1 MWVEKLTNGKFKYIE
16 RYVEPYTEKTKKTSI
31 TLDKGT
37 AQAKKQALTLLQEK
51 IDKLTN
57 TNNITAKIT
66 LSELYEEWFSRYKI
80 TVKQRSAL
88 ATSKAMKKVFVYV
101 PKNNLVKNLDCQI
114 FLDFFDRIYS
124 FGNLSYAYTIQI
136 KNTLG
141 NMLNYAVEREYIDK
155 NPISSIKIKRKK
167 DQEENH
173 KQKMD
178 EKFLEREEINDI
190 ITYLKKNK
198 NSFLHARIVE
208 FLWLTGLRYG
218 ELQALQWKNYNG
230 TSIEVNGTLGINN
243 EKISPK
249 TVASNRIVDLP
260 QKAKDILQETKA
272 ANKLYF
278 DRAEPDDYIFLSNR
292 NLPLGVQSFNRILK
306 KAEKECNI
314 NKSLSSHIF
323 RHSHVSLL
331 AELNL
336 PLKSIMERVGHSNA
350 NTTLKIYNHVTKKTR
365 EEVIEALNNI

>member
-1 MWVEKLTNGKFKYIE
+1 MWVEELTNGKYKYIE
-16 RYVEPYTEKTKKTSI
+16 RYIEPYTEKTKKTSI
-31 TLDKGT
+31 TLDKNT

-66 LSELYEEWFSRYKI
+66 LSELYEEWFFRYKI

-101 PKNNLVKNLDCQI
+101 PKNNLVKNLDRQI
-114 FLDFFDRIYS
+114 FLDFFDQIYS

-190 ITYLKKNK
+190 IAYLKKNK
-198 NSFLHARIVE
+198 NNLLHARIVE

-278 DRAEPDDYIFLSNR
+278 DRAELGDYIFLSNR
-292 NLPLGVQSFNRILK
+292 KLPLGVQSFNRILK

>member
-1 MWVEKLTNGKFKYIE
+1 MWVEELTNGKYKYIE
-16 RYVEPYTEKTKKTSI
+16 RYIEPYTEKTKKTSI
-31 TLDKGT
+31 TLDKNT

-66 LSELYEEWFSRYKI
+66 LSELYEEWFFRYKI

-101 PKNNLVKNLDCQI
+101 PKNNLVKNLDRQI
-114 FLDFFDRIYS
+114 FLDFFDQIYS

-190 ITYLKKNK
+190 IAYLKKNK
-198 NSFLHARIVE
+198 NNLLHARIVE

-278 DRAEPDDYIFLSNR
+278 DRAELGDYIFLSNR
-292 NLPLGVQSFNRILK
+292 KLPLGVQSFNRILK

-314 NKSLSSHIF
+314 NKPLSSHIF

>member
-1 MWVEKLTNGKFKYIE
+1 MWVEDLNNGKYKYVE
-16 RYVEPYTEKTKKTSI
+16 RYIEPYTEKTKKTSI
-31 TLDKGT
+31 TLDKNT

-66 LSELYEEWFSRYKI
+66 LSELYEEWFSRCKI

-101 PKNNLVKNLDCQI
+101 PKNNLVKNLDRQI
-114 FLDFFDRIYS
+114 FLDFFDKIYS

-155 NPISSIKIKRKK
+155 NPIASIKIKRKK

-178 EKFLEREEINDI
+178 EKFLEREEIDDI

-198 NSFLHARIVE
+198 NNLLHARIVE

-249 TVASNRIVDLP
+249 TIASNRIVDLP
-260 QKAKDILQETKA
+260 QRAKDILQETKA

-292 NLPLGVQSFNRILK
+292 KLPLGVQSFNRILK

>member
-1 MWVEKLTNGKFKYIE
+1 
-16 RYVEPYTEKTKKTSI
+16 
-31 TLDKGT
+31 
-37 AQAKKQALTLLQEK
+37 
-51 IDKLTN
+51 
-57 TNNITAKIT
+57 
-66 LSELYEEWFSRYKI
+66 
-80 TVKQRSAL
+80 
-88 ATSKAMKKVFVYV
+88 
-101 PKNNLVKNLDCQI
+101 
-114 FLDFFDRIYS
+114 
-124 FGNLSYAYTIQI
+124 
-136 KNTLG
+136 
-141 NMLNYAVEREYIDK
+141 
-155 NPISSIKIKRKK
+155 
-167 DQEENH
+167 
-173 KQKMD
+173 MD
-178 EKFLEREEINDI
+178 EKFLEREEIDDI

-198 NSFLHARIVE
+198 NNLLHARIVE

-230 TSIEVNGTLGINN
+230 ISIEVNGTLGINN

-260 QKAKDILQETKA
+260 QRAKDILQETKA

-292 NLPLGVQSFNRILK
+292 KLPLGVQSFNRILK

>member
-1 MWVEKLTNGKFKYIE
+1 
-16 RYVEPYTEKTKKTSI
+16 
-31 TLDKGT
+31 
-37 AQAKKQALTLLQEK
+37 
-51 IDKLTN
+51 
-57 TNNITAKIT
+57 
-66 LSELYEEWFSRYKI
+66 
-80 TVKQRSAL
+80 
-88 ATSKAMKKVFVYV
+88 
-101 PKNNLVKNLDCQI
+101 
-114 FLDFFDRIYS
+114 
-124 FGNLSYAYTIQI
+124 
-136 KNTLG
+136 
-141 NMLNYAVEREYIDK
+141 MLNYAVEREYIDK

-178 EKFLEREEINDI
+178 EKFLEREEIDDI

-198 NSFLHARIVE
+198 NNLLHARIVE

-230 TSIEVNGTLGINN
+230 TSIEINGTLGINN

-249 TVASNRIVDLP
+249 TVVSNRIVDLP
-260 QKAKDILQETKA
+260 QKAKDILKDIKIINELHWGKA
-272 ANKLYF
+272 EADN
-278 DRAEPDDYIFLSNR
+278 YIFLSNR
-292 NLPLGVQSFNRILK
+292 NNPLGTTSFNRILK

-350 NTTLKIYNHVTKKTR
+350 NTTLKIYNHVTKKLVKKSLKLLITFR
-365 EEVIEALNNI
+365 TLPLFRPFSI